1 MRPSKRIVAARNE
14 TARTGASRNAAAR
27 QTEDLATGSLAS
39 PARELTLEESLGAQV
54 RQLRR
59 RAELT
64 GGDLA
69 AAAGISLGMLS
80 KIENG
85 QISPSL
91 ATLQAVCRALSV
103 PLSQLFATAE
113 EQHDCSFVKT
123 GQGVAIE
130 RRGTKA
136 GHHYRLLGH
145 LLSGPVVMEPYLITL
160 DEDAQ
165 PYTSFRHQ
173 GVELLYM
180 LTGRV
185 AYRHGEEIYEMGPGD
200 TLMFDSQAP
209 HGPEKLI
216 ETPMTYLSIIVY
228 PRQVEG

>member
-1 MRPSKRIVAARNE
+1 MGAPVTRRQTGGRRAAPSKNTDDNQAAV
-14 TARTGASRNAAAR
+14 
-27 QTEDLATGSLAS
+27 LATGSLAS
-39 PARELTLEESLGAQV
+39 PARELTLEESLGAQI

-64 GGDLA
+64 GSDLA
-69 AAAGISLGMLS
+69 TAAGISLGMLS

-91 ATLQAVCRALSV
+91 STLQAVCRALNI

-113 EQHDCSFVKT
+113 EQRDCSFVRA

-145 LLSGPVVMEPYLITL
+145 LLSGPLVLEPYLITL
-160 DEDAQ
+160 HDDAQ
-165 PYTSFRHQ
+165 PYVSFRHQ
-173 GVELLYM
+173 GIEMLYM
-180 LTGRV
+180 LKGRV
-185 AYRHGEEIYEMGPGD
+185 AYRHGEEVYEMGPGD

-209 HGPEKLI
+209 HGPEKFI
-216 ETPMTYLSIIVY
+216 EKPISYLSIIVY
-228 PRQVEG
+228 PRQGE